1 MTSRFSK
8 REGLRKEDLPYYKLV
23 EKNRPVIRGL
33 MNHLTGGALS
43 RAKSR
48 PADEADESTKSFY
61 IGKAT
66 NAHAPG
72 RPIVHISFNNRVL
85 VIDDVHNK
93 QLLHLGNLVRAA
105 EGTKFLL
112 ATKEN
117 DFFAPVAETIQEVL
131 KDLDGS
137 ILSEQFTQDR
147 FVSEITARL
156 SLDKEDSEK

>member
-1 MTSRFSK
+1 MTNRFSK

-43 RAKSR
+43 RARSR
-48 PADEADESTKSFY
+48 PADEAGAGTKSFH

-66 NAHAPG
+66 NANEPG

-85 VIDDVHNK
+85 VIDDVHSK

-117 DFFAPVAETIQEVL
+117 DFFAPVEAAIQEVL

-137 ILSEQFTQDR
+137 ILSEQFSQDR
-147 FVSEITARL
+147 LVSEITSRL
-156 SLDKEDSEK
+156 SLDDENPE